1 MQIQFEDEM
10 KPGGITNMTDD
21 RIKLLTGW
29 VTMLKLTRSI
39 MVKPYILDKEIKSYS
54 TAIDLNL
61 EGRILNSTVGF
72 CSS

>member
-1 MQIQFEDEM
+1 M

-29 VTMLKLTRSI
+29 VTVLKLTRSI
-39 MVKPYILDKEIKSYS
+39 MVKPYILGKKKINSYS

-61 EGRILNSTVGF
+61 EGRILNGTVGF
-72 CSS
+72 CAF